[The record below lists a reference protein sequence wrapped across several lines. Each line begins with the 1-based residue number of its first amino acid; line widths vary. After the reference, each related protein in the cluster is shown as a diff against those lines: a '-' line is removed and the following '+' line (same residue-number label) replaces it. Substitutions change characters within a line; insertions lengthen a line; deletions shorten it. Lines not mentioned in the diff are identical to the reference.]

1 MSVCHICSKPSTK
14 HCSDCQRVHY
24 CSKEC
29 QTKDWKR
36 HKIECKDTNLV
47 LACDKH
53 VEKLLSHMSVPKE
66 NCIILMVDRDIQ
78 GTQCMPYTNV
88 LDVIKVKG
96 GTLVSGWLVYENEY
110 IVEAEAWCAWK
121 PPNSNYTLNVTPSED
136 GKAFGTLFFV
146 DPSVSEF
153 INNNGSFPLNKIL
166 MK

>member
-1 MSVCHICSKPSTK
+1 
-14 HCSDCQRVHY
+14 
-24 CSKEC
+24 
-29 QTKDWKR
+29 
-36 HKIECKDTNLV
+36 
-47 LACDKH
+47 
-53 VEKLLSHMSVPKE
+53 
-66 NCIILMVDRDIQ
+66 MVDRDIQ

-153 INNNGSFPLNKIL
+153 INNNGSYPLNKIL
-166 MK
+166 MR